1 MRAFWM
7 EVYHMI
13 IKSIKQL
20 LHKKEMPDIK
30 NVIKKADDFMFLGD
44 GNALVGTPPRMDNSS
59 VSFGGKNNILFCG
72 PGVELCDCTIAF
84 NADNS
89 LVYLSQSEKQYRIS
103 ISINNNCVCFI
114 GKNNYF
120 NGILHII
127 LSEHKHLFIGNNCL
141 FSFDIWVRNA
151 DPHLIYDSATRK
163 RLNQTKSIF
172 VGDHVWIGQ
181 SAMILKGSKIDSG
194 CIIGAKSV
202 VTGPVSHN
210 SVWVGNPIRKVRES
224 VFWDGACVHKWTKA
238 DTDKNQ
244 LWHDTSDYI
253 FEYNEKEELSYV
265 TMDEA
270 LDGTDII
277 KKIDYLNGLST
288 TKNRF
293 VHKAIE

>member
-1 MRAFWM
+1 MRCQQ
-7 EVYHMI
+7 I
-13 IKSIKQL
+13 
-20 LHKKEMPDIK
+20 
-30 NVIKKADDFMFLGD
+30 VIDL
-44 GNALVGTPPRMDNSS
+44 
-59 VSFGGKNNILFCG
+59 
-72 PGVELCDCTIAF
+72 
-84 NADNS
+84 
-89 LVYLSQSEKQYRIS
+89 
-103 ISINNNCVCFI
+103 
-114 GKNNYF
+114 
-120 NGILHII
+120 
-127 LSEHKHLFIGNNCL
+127 KHLFIGNNCL

-224 VFWDGACVHKWTKA
+224 VFWDGACVHKWTQA